1 MYTFNRE
8 FLFKVK
14 AKTKLNTLS
23 RAKSDIK
30 IADKK

>member
-8 FLFKVK
+8 FLFKIK
-14 AKTKLNTLS
+14 AKTKLNALS
-23 RAKSDIK
+23 RAKSGLK